1 MSLSTPFI
9 RRPIATTLLT
19 IGIFIVG
26 LIAFPLLPVAPLPQ
40 VEFPTIQVSASL
52 PGASP
57 ETMASSVAT
66 PLENQLAQISGITQM
81 SSSST
86 LGSTSIT
93 LQFDLNVSINTASQ
107 DVQTAINAAGGQLP
121 PELPSPPTYRKV
133 NPADAPVVILSVRSD
148 VMPITAVTDYANNVI
163 AQQLSQLPGISQVNV
178 NGQLKPAVRVQ
189 VDPAR
194 LASLGLGMED
204 VRGVIASATINSPK
218 GNLDGPRQSLAI
230 YANDQLTTAAPYNDL
245 IIAYRNGAPIRI
257 RDIGR
262 AIDGAEN
269 TRSSAWLNGKR
280 GVGLV
285 VFKQSDANVIETVA
299 RIRDLLPTLQAAVP
313 PALKIEMLVDRTGTI
328 RASVSEVE
336 LHLLLTM
343 ALVTVVV
350 FLFLRDIRATL
361 ISSVVVPIS
370 IVATF
375 ALMYLLGYSLNN
387 LSLMALTI
395 TVGFVIDDAIVM
407 LENIY
412 RHIEGGMSAMD
423 AALKGAKEIGFTILS
438 ITLSLVAVF
447 IPVLLMGGIIG
458 RLFRE
463 FALTV
468 TIAVLVSAFVSLTFV
483 PMLSSLFLRPH
494 HPPTGNTLRTQLN
507 GSLEQFF
514 SGMESL
520 YTQALR
526 FVLRHQRATLASLLI
541 TFALTALV
549 FMRMPKGFFPQQD
562 TGFIMATV
570 EAAPDISFTAMHDR
584 MEQVNSLILAD
595 PAVDSF
601 LSSIGGGRGGGSLN
615 TGRAFISLKP
625 RDQREPAPVVM
636 ARLRQKSAAIPGLT
650 LFPQARQDLNIGGL
664 SSKTQYQY
672 TLRDVNSDELN
683 TWAPRV
689 LEKLQ
694 ALPQLRDVTSD
705 QQSNAPS
712 LSVEIDRQA
721 ASRFGIQAEAINRA
735 LYNAF
740 GQRQITQFYT
750 QVSQYK
756 IIIEVPPELQGDV
769 STFDQLFL
777 PSPITGGQI
786 PLSSLV
792 KIDARVIKPLS
803 INHLGQYPS
812 VTLSF
817 NLAPGYALGDAVAA
831 ITQASDAIGT
841 PATLTGNFQG
851 SAQAFQESLKSQ
863 PLLILAAII
872 AIYIILGMLY
882 ESFIHP
888 LTILSTLPSAG
899 LGALLTLWAF
909 GQDLGVIA
917 IIGILLL
924 IGIVK
929 KNAIMMIDFAIEAER
944 DRKQTAYDAIYEA
957 CQKRFRPIMMTTI
970 AAMIGGIP
978 LALGHGD
985 GSELR
990 QPLGYAIVGGLILSQ
1005 ALTLFTTPVVYLFF
1019 DRLAHR
1025 KGAVVAAE
1033 INSPEPVAT
1042 TP

>member
-9 RRPIATTLLT
+9 RRPVATTLLT
-19 IGIFIVG
+19 IGIFLVG

-57 ETMASSVAT
+57 ETMGSSVAT
-66 PLENQLAQISGITQM
+66 PLENQLAQISGVTQM
-81 SSSST
+81 SSTST

-93 LQFDLNVSINTASQ
+93 LQFDLGISINAAAQ
-107 DVQTAINAAGGQLP
+107 EVQAAINAAGGQLP
-121 PELPSPPTYRKV
+121 PELPAPPTYRKV
-133 NPADAPVVILSVRSD
+133 NPADSPIMILSVRSD
-148 VMPITAVTDYANNVI
+148 VLPLTAVSDYATNVV
-163 AQQLSQLPGISQVNV
+163 AQQLSQLPGISQVTV
-178 NGQLKPAVRVQ
+178 AGQLKPAVRVQ

-194 LASLGLGMED
+194 LASLGLSMED

-218 GNLDGPRQSLAI
+218 GNLDGQRQSLAI
-230 YANDQLTTAAPYNDL
+230 YANDQLVTASPYNDL
-245 IIAYRNGAPIRI
+245 ILAYRNGAPIRI

-262 AIDGAEN
+262 AIDGPEN
-269 TRSSAWLNGKR
+269 TRAAAWLNGQR
-280 GVGLV
+280 GVGLII
-285 VFKQSDANVIETVA
+285 FKQSDANVIETVA
-299 RIRDLLPTLQAAVP
+299 RIRELIPTLQAAVP
-313 PALKIEMLVDRTGTI
+313 PALHIGVLIDRTGTI

-336 LHLLLTM
+336 LHLVLTM
-343 ALVTVVV
+343 ILVTVVV
-350 FLFLRDIRATL
+350 FAFLRDIRATL
-361 ISSVVVPIS
+361 ISSVVVPVS

-375 ALMYLLGYSLNN
+375 AIMYLLGYSLNN

-412 RHIEGGMSAMD
+412 RHIEGGMGAMD

-494 HPPTGNTLRTQLN
+494 HPPAGDTWRARIDRL
-507 GSLEQFF
+507 LERGLT
-514 SGMESL
+514 GMESGYARIL
-520 YTQALR
+520 G
-526 FVLRHQRATLASLLI
+526 FVLRHQRATLVSLLV
-541 TFALTALV
+541 TFALTAGV

-562 TGFIMATV
+562 TGFITSTI
-570 EAAPDISFTAMHDR
+570 EAAPDISFIAMHDR
-584 MEQVNSLILAD
+584 MERVCAILAED
-595 PAVDSF
+595 PAVDAFQAF
-601 LSSIGGGRGGGSLN
+601 LGRGGGSLN
-615 TGRAFISLKP
+615 TGRAFMSLKP
-625 RDQREPAPVVM
+625 RHERDPAPVVM
-636 ARLRQKSAAIPGLT
+636 ARLRQKIGAIPGIS
-650 LFPQARQDLNIGGL
+650 FYPQARQDLNIGGI

-672 TLRDVNSDELN
+672 TLRDVNADILN
-683 TWAPRV
+683 TWAPRI

-694 ALPQLRDVTSD
+694 TLPELRDVTSD
-705 QQSNAPS
+705 QQSNAPA
-712 LSVEIDRQA
+712 LSIDIDRQA
-721 ASRFGIQAEAINRA
+721 ASRFGIPAEAVNRA

-756 IIIEVPPELQGDV
+756 VIIEVPPEQQADV
-769 STFDQLFL
+769 STFDKLFL
-777 PSPITGGQI
+777 PSPITGGQV
-786 PLSSLV
+786 PLSSLI
-792 KIDARVIKPLS
+792 KIDPRAIKPLS

-812 VTLSF
+812 VTISF
-817 NLAPGYALGDAVAA
+817 NLAPGAALGDAVAA
-831 ITQASDAIGT
+831 ITRAGEAIGT
-841 PATLTGNFQG
+841 PATLTGGFQG
-851 SAQAFQESLKSQ
+851 SAQAFQDSLKSQ

-944 DRKQTAYDAIYEA
+944 ERKLPAHEAIHEA
-957 CQKRFRPIMMTTI
+957 CLKRFRPIMMTTL

-1005 ALTLFTTPVVYLFF
+1005 ALTLFTTPVVYLCF
-1019 DRLAHR
+1019 DRLTNRRR
-1025 KGAVVAAE
+1025 KEKAQPQTA
-1033 INSPEPVAT
+1033 
-1042 TP
+1042 